1 MASQT
6 ADDQASMNGTAE
18 TTLTAGQEF
27 RAYWRVVAASV
38 VGLMFGAWALPIYL
52 IGPFAKSWET
62 SFGWER
68 ADIIYCTTFLAIGGT
83 IGNPIVGW
91 IVDRSSPRP
100 VALVSLLFI
109 AIGLGGFALLDGSV
123 LSLQLLYMAMGFFG
137 AGSGG
142 VSFTRAIGA
151 WFRKGRGMAL
161 GIALCGTGAAA
172 FAAPLLAQTF
182 ISEIGWRNAG
192 LGIAAIIILIG
203 MPIVWWGL
211 RPFDASSI
219 PANAP
224 GPDVRGISL
233 QATLHDFRFWILGIS
248 LGLFGIFI
256 SSIVTNNVPMLI
268 DKGLA
273 PGRAAQI
280 ASLMGI
286 AMICGRLIIGW
297 FLDRFPAAIIGGSIF
312 LFGAAG
318 TAGFVILGTPFAP
331 VMVFATGFL
340 LGAEIDLLSY
350 LALRYFGPKNY
361 GKIFGLLFASYTLF
375 SMFGPEVN
383 KRLLAAGGYDAM
395 FIATTIGFLVSGFM
409 LLGLAFSKRT
419 EHRVH

>member
-1 MASQT
+1 MTGAASDIGE
-6 ADDQASMNGTAE
+6 A
-18 TTLTAGQEF
+18 TLTATQEF

-52 IGPFAKSWET
+52 IGPFARSWET

-100 VALVSLLFI
+100 VALVSLLMI
-109 AIGLGGFALLDGSV
+109 AIALAGFALLDGSV
-123 LSLQLLYMAMGFFG
+123 LNLQLLYMAMGFFG

-142 VSFTRAIGA
+142 VSFTRAIGT

-172 FAAPLLAQTF
+172 FAAPLMAAGFMELV
-182 ISEIGWRNAG
+182 GWRGAG
-192 LGIAAIIILIG
+192 LCLAGLIILVGI
-203 MPIVWWGL
+203 PIVWWGL
-211 RPFDASSI
+211 RPFEANAML
-219 PANAP
+219 PNAP
-224 GPDVRGISL
+224 GPDVDGISL
-233 QATLHDFRFWILGIS
+233 QATLRDFRFWILGIS

-268 DKGLA
+268 DKGIA
-273 PGRAAQI
+273 PARAAQI

-286 AMICGRLIIGW
+286 AMIIGRLMIGW

-318 TAGFVILGTPFAP
+318 TASFVIGGTPFAP
-331 VMVFATGFL
+331 FMVFATGFL

-350 LALRYFGPKNY
+350 LALRYFGAKHY

-375 SMFGPEVN
+375 AMFGPEVN
-383 KRLLAAGGYDAM
+383 KQLLAAGGYDMM
-395 FIATTIGFLVSGFM
+395 FTVTTGGFLVSGLM
-409 LLGLAFSKRT
+409 LLGLAFNRR
-419 EHRVH
+419 EERPVH

>member
-6 ADDQASMNGTAE
+6 ADGLDTSDTA
-18 TTLTAGQEF
+18 LTARQEF

-83 IGNPIVGW
+83 IGNPIVGM
-91 IVDRSSPRP
+91 IVDRFSPRP
-100 VALVSLLFI
+100 VALIPLLFI
-109 AIGLGGFALLDGSV
+109 ASGLAGFALLDGNV
-123 LSLQLLYMAMGFFG
+123 LNLQLLYMAMGFFG

-142 VSFTRAIGA
+142 VSFTRAIGT

-172 FAAPLLAQTF
+172 FAAPLLAAGF
-182 ISEIGWRNAG
+182 MELVGWRNAG
-192 LGIAAIIILIG
+192 LCLAGLIVLVGI
-203 MPIVWWGL
+203 PITWWGL

-219 PANAP
+219 LPNAP
-224 GPDVRGISL
+224 GPDVHGISL
-233 QATLHDFRFWILGIS
+233 RETLRDVRFWILAIS

-268 DKGLA
+268 DKGIEPA
-273 PGRAAQI
+273 RAAQI

-286 AMICGRLIIGW
+286 AMIVGRLIIGW
-297 FLDRFPAAIIGGSIF
+297 FLDRFPAAIIGGGIF

-318 TAGFVILGTPFAP
+318 TAAFVVGGTAFAP
-331 VMVFATGFL
+331 FMVFATGFL

-350 LALRYFGPKNY
+350 LALRYFGPKHY
-361 GKIFGLLFASYTLF
+361 GKIFGLLFASYTF
-375 SMFGPEVN
+375 FAMFGPEVN

-395 FIATTIGFLVSGFM
+395 FIVTTGAFLISGFM
-409 LLGLAFSKRT
+409 LLGLAFSKRDQNP
-419 EHRVH
+419 VHQEQ